1 MKGYGST
8 REVKTSKVVNVE
20 KNGQEEVI
28 VQNNGSYMWRR
39 LAGEITIILTPRD
52 GSKNI
57 TLLKLLDNDWD
68 KLNVSVQTLEDD
80 IEEEM
85 QKQLEIDKKEEEEET
100 A

>member
-39 LAGEITIILTPRD
+39 LSRPA
-52 GSKNI
+52 S
-57 TLLKLLDNDWD
+57 
-68 KLNVSVQTLEDD
+68 
-80 IEEEM
+80 
-85 QKQLEIDKKEEEEET
+85 
-100 A
+100 